1 MDTFDTVTRSRI
13 MSRNRSRGSKSTEWK
28 FRSLL
33 MRSGIRGWRLGHGS
47 GLTGSP
53 DIVFTRRR
61 LAVFLD
67 GCFWHGCRRCRSIPT
82 TNRAF
87 WMNKIGK
94 NRKRD
99 KKVQRALHE
108 KGWNVVRIWEH
119 ELRADSAGVLRK
131 VLNVWRMAGRLTRGV

>member
-1 MDTFDTVTRSRI
+1 
-13 MSRNRSRGSKSTEWK
+13 
-28 FRSLL
+28 
-33 MRSGIRGWRLGHGS
+33 
-47 GLTGSP
+47 
-53 DIVFTRRR
+53 
-61 LAVFLD
+61 
-67 GCFWHGCRRCRSIPT
+67 
-82 TNRAF
+82 
-87 WMNKIGK
+87 MNKIGK